1 MIALEQL
8 PSLVLHQII
17 SYLPYEALL
26 ALRDSCRFFLE
37 RVEDQVL
44 EDLCLPLQSRNLS
57 VITRVKSRPVLD
69 LSVILR
75 LRESEK
81 CYVDSELETLR
92 SQLNSLNL
100 TKVGALTVKIEP
112 EEDCRISWDYHAR
125 LENSSLVVY
134 STFCLFRI
142 YDSLLK
148 TALESDLK
156 TCNVQSLE
164 IQTDFLCAECRSFL
178 TQLSNIPTFSRLK
191 HLIINLHFNFSSTVG
206 LYVHL
211 IKLIFKIQSLES
223 FEIRNIDPAIFDEL
237 RLWFRPEKKYFS
249 RIRTFQVFTKANDSP
264 DSFLLKF
271 ITKPDIVI

>member
-26 ALRDSCRFFLE
+26 ALRESCRFFLE

-125 LENSSLVVY
+125 
-134 STFCLFRI
+134 I

-156 TCNVQSLE
+156 TCSVQSLE

>member
-26 ALRDSCRFFLE
+26 ALRESCRFFLE

-125 LENSSLVVY
+125 LETSSLVVC
-134 STFCLFRI
+134 F
-142 YDSLLK
+142 
-148 TALESDLK
+148 
-156 TCNVQSLE
+156 
-164 IQTDFLCAECRSFL
+164 
-178 TQLSNIPTFSRLK
+178 NI
-191 HLIINLHFNFSSTVG
+191 LII
-206 LYVHL
+206 
-211 IKLIFKIQSLES
+211 Q
-223 FEIRNIDPAIFDEL
+223 DL
-237 RLWFRPEKKYFS
+237 RLSTEDCTGVRPQDLQCPESGNTNRFSLRRVQILSHPTLKYS
-249 RIRTFQVFTKANDSP
+249 NLLSTETFDNQPPLQLQLYRRPLRPSDQAHLQNPVP
-264 DSFLLKF
+264 GEL
-271 ITKPDIVI
+271 